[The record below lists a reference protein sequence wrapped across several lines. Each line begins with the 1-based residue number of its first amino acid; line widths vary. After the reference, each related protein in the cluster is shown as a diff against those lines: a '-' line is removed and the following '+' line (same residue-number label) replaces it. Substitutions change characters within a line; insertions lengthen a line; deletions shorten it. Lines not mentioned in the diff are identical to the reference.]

1 MTATTAPAPSD
12 GWEPDRDEARRLV
25 QEELAQPE
33 YAQAEPNPVLEW
45 LGGVLSAALDWLS
58 TLGGAAPSLPG
69 WVLPLILV
77 AVAVVVVVLLRP
89 RTNAAARARRTAAV
103 LSDRTVTPEQYR
115 RKAEEAFAAGDHGSA
130 LVAWFRALVRQ
141 AEERTV
147 LDPRP
152 GRTAT
157 EAAHGL
163 GTVFPA
169 ELRSLEAAAAAFN
182 AVVYGDRP
190 TTAARATDVRDLDAR
205 LAALPLD
212 TTTPGS
218 AHRVGSAGR
227 MVGPR

>member
-1 MTATTAPAPSD
+1 MTAPVTPDS
-12 GWEPDRDEARRLV
+12 WEPDRDEAQRLIR
-25 QEELAQPE
+25 EELARPE

-45 LGGVLSAALDWLS
+45 LGGILSSVLEWLG

-77 AVAVVVVVLLRP
+77 AVAVVVLVLLRP
-89 RTNAAARARRTAAV
+89 RATAAARARRTAAV
-103 LSDRTVTPEQYR
+103 LSDRTVTPEQHR
-115 RKAEEAFAAGDHGSA
+115 RMAETAFAAGDHGAA
-130 LVAWFRALVRQ
+130 LVAWFRALVRH

-163 GTVFPA
+163 GTAVPTERQA
-169 ELRSLEAAAAAFN
+169 LEAAAGAFN

-205 LAALPLD
+205 LAAQRLDTSPTGPLD
-212 TTTPGS
+212 RAGT
-218 AHRVGSAGR
+218 AQRVVA
-227 MVGPR
+227 PR

>member
-1 MTATTAPAPSD
+1 MTAPVTPDS
-12 GWEPDRDEARRLV
+12 WEPDRDEARRLI
-25 QEELAQPE
+25 QEELARPE

-45 LGGVLSAALDWLS
+45 LGGVLSAALEWLG

-77 AVAVVVVVLLRP
+77 AVAVVVLVLLRP
-89 RTNAAARARRTAAV
+89 RANAAARARRTAAV
-103 LSDRTVTPEQYR
+103 LSDRTVTPEQHR
-115 RKAEEAFAAGDHGSA
+115 RMAEAAFAAGDHGPA
-130 LVAWFRALVRQ
+130 LVAWFRALVRH

-163 GTVFPA
+163 GTAFPTERQA
-169 ELRSLEAAAAAFN
+169 LEAAADAFN

-205 LAALPLD
+205 LAAMPMD
-212 TTTPGS
+212 TTPPGS
-218 AHRVGSAGR
+218 LHRAGAAGR
-227 MVGPR
+227 MVAPR

>member
-1 MTATTAPAPSD
+1 MTAPIPLD

-25 QEELAQPE
+25 QEELARPE
-33 YAQAEPNPVLEW
+33 YAQAEPNPLLEW
-45 LGGVLSAALDWLS
+45 LGGVLAAALEWLG

-77 AVAVVVVVLLRP
+77 AVAVVVLVLLRP
-89 RTNAAARARRTAAV
+89 RANAAARARRTAAV
-103 LSDRTVTPEQYR
+103 LSDRTVTPEQHR
-115 RKAEEAFAAGDHGSA
+115 LVAEAAFAAGDHGAA
-130 LVAWFRALVRQ
+130 LVAWFRALVRH

-163 GTVFPA
+163 GAAFPTERLA
-169 ELRSLEAAAAAFN
+169 LEVAADAFN

-212 TTTPGS
+212 TMRPGS
-218 AHRVGSAGR
+218 LHPAGTAGR
-227 MVGPR
+227 VVAPR